1 MADALTSED
10 SGSGEAAAEDG
21 RPLKSRREQAA
32 HYRNYVAQIR
42 TLAEGEWNEALRE
55 RLIEIA
61 REYEELAKDLESR
74 PD

>member
-32 HYRNYVAQIR
+32 HDRNYVAQIR
-42 TLAEGEWNEALRE
+42 TLAAGERE
-55 RLIEIA
+55 
-61 REYEELAKDLESR
+61 
-74 PD
+74 

>member
-42 TLAEGEWNEALRE
+42 TLAEGERNGALRE

-61 REYEELAKDLESR
+61 REYEELAKDLEPR